1 MERAGDWTQDLLHTN
16 RYVYLVAPFGWW
28 RPNPIFDFPTTK
40 NNQYQPRSH
49 DEVMIPQTVKFYCI
63 MSIKYSK
70 WLQNSNHTDFSYH
83 FCNSKWCEKNSEAQC
98 NKETNQQ
105 GPIKLRQTVT
115 AGPLSGSTSTH
126 SIGTNCSERKAK
138 QVAGCRRKK
147 KSHTPRK
154 LPFGFSAQLVVC
166 RFFFLLAGLLAR
178 EFTPF
183 VYNHDH
189 TATKY
194 HAGQTRAPRLY
205 CCSLGRTKFPY

>member
-1 MERAGDWTQDLLHTN
+1 MT
-16 RYVYLVAPFGWW
+16 
-28 RPNPIFDFPTTK
+28 
-40 NNQYQPRSH
+40 
-49 DEVMIPQTVKFYCI
+49 PQTVKFYCI
-63 MSIKYSK
+63 MSVKYSK
-70 WLQNSNHTDFSYH
+70 WLENSNHTDFSYH

-154 LPFGFSAQLVVC
+154 LPFGFPHSWWSVDFFSA
-166 RFFFLLAGLLAR
+166 RWFAGKGVNAI
-178 EFTPF
+178 
-183 VYNHDH
+183 VYNHGH